1 MLPENDYEYE
11 EDGEQEH
18 LLRIIFKSNFVS
30 FFAGDALTQK
40 AVIYFTHSTP
50 FEAFLTAL
58 GIARDAVPLRA
69 DNYYQQT
76 QRQWRT
82 STLSPFAANL
92 AVVLYR

>member
-1 MLPENDYEYE
+1 MRRMVSRNTFCAL
-11 EDGEQEH
+11 H
-18 LLRIIFKSNFVS
+18 LKVFLFLL
-30 FFAGDALTQK
+30 FAGDALTQK

>member
-1 MLPENDYEYE
+1 M
-11 EDGEQEH
+11 
-18 LLRIIFKSNFVS
+18 
-30 FFAGDALTQK
+30 FAGDALTQK

-58 GIARDAVPLRA
+58 GIAQDAVPLRA

-92 AVVLYR
+92 AAVLYR

>member
-1 MLPENDYEYE
+1 ML
-11 EDGEQEH
+11 
-18 LLRIIFKSNFVS
+18 IS
-30 FFAGDALTQK
+30 FFFTGEGLTQK
-40 AVIYFTHSTP
+40 VAVYFTHSTP

-58 GIARDAVPLRA
+58 GLAQDAIPLRA

-76 QRQWRT
+76 KRQWRT

>member
-1 MLPENDYEYE
+1 M
-11 EDGEQEH
+11 
-18 LLRIIFKSNFVS
+18 
-30 FFAGDALTQK
+30 
-40 AVIYFTHSTP
+40 YFTHSTP

-58 GIARDAVPLRA
+58 GIAQDAVPLRA

>member
-1 MLPENDYEYE
+1 MIMNTTKMVSCFL
-11 EDGEQEH
+11 Q
-18 LLRIIFKSNFVS
+18 LLLQIKKNCVDTVVFCV
-30 FFAGDALTQK
+30 AGDTLTQK
-40 AVIYFTHSTP
+40 VTIYFTHSTP
-50 FEAFLTAL
+50 YEAFLTAL
-58 GIARDAVPLRA
+58 GIAQDAVPLRA